1 LTTFQ
6 CVTLR
11 LRRGR
16 LRTRITLAVCV
27 CLALLTACSDS
38 ERPPTSSVL
47 PDSVD
52 QAAYGFVKYITA
64 DGVVRARLEAD
75 SAYHYPSRESYELF
89 SLRIEFRTEEGEIRS
104 TLTSKSG
111 SYNWRSGNME
121 ARDSV
126 RAVTPDGR
134 VLTTCKILY
143 DQGRD
148 ELTGPCAFVYE
159 APNERAT
166 GESFTSDP
174 DFRNVEATEA
184 SGIATEIERR

>member
-1 LTTFQ
+1 MWA
-6 CVTLR
+6 
-11 LRRGR
+11 
-16 LRTRITLAVCV
+16 RIT
-27 CLALLTACSDS
+27 ALTGLCITMLSACSDP

-52 QAAYGFVKYITA
+52 QAAYGFVRYITA
-64 DGVVRARLEAD
+64 DGIVRARLEAD

-89 SLRIEFRTEEGEIRS
+89 NLRIEFRTAQGEIRS
-104 TLTSKSG
+104 TLTSRAG
-111 SYNWRSGNME
+111 TYNWRTQDME

-134 VLTTCKILY
+134 VLTTCSIAY

-148 ELTGPCAFVYE
+148 EITGPCAFVYE

-166 GESFTSDP
+166 GESFTADP
-174 DFRNVEATEA
+174 DFRNVTATQA